1 VLATFEF
8 RIFRLVRVRE
18 SIVKEQINF
27 LVKLQEKDRGL
38 IRLRWQ
44 IREGPERLQGLEKE
58 LQALEEDVEADKKRI
73 QDLKKTQREYEADT
87 EDGLAR
93 IRKSRG
99 RLMSIKSNKEYRALL
114 REIEDA
120 EKGNAD
126 KEDEILGSLEEIET
140 LSEELEAKGKG
151 LSAMRD
157 RLEKD
162 KTAISKEVARVH
174 EELSDIEKSR
184 EKLVQ
189 TIAPQLLA
197 KYEQIKAKSG
207 GIAVALVN
215 NATCSECHLGIPPQ
229 MYNELQ
235 RQDTMRFCPNC
246 QRIIYWKEAEASA

>member
-1 VLATFEF
+1 MKKQINL
-8 RIFRLVRVRE
+8 LVR
-18 SIVKEQINF
+18 
-27 LVKLQEKDRGL
+27 LQEKDRGL
-38 IRLRWQ
+38 VRLRWQ
-44 IREGPERLQGLEKE
+44 MRDGPERLQGLERE
-58 LQALEEDVEADKKRI
+58 LQRLEEDIEADKKRI
-73 QDLKKTQREYEADT
+73 QDLKKTQREYEADI
-87 EDGLAR
+87 EDGLAH

-99 RLMSIKSNKEYRALL
+99 RIMSVKNNKEYRALL
-114 REIEDA
+114 REIEET

-126 KEDEILGSLEEIET
+126 KEDKVLGYLEGVET
-140 LSEELEAKGKG
+140 LSEELEAKEEG

-157 RLEKD
+157 GLESE

-197 KYEQIKAKSG
+197 KYEQIKARRG

-215 NATCSECHLGIPPQ
+215 NATCSECHLSIPPQ

-235 RQDTMRFCPNC
+235 RQDTLKFCPNC
-246 QRIIYWKEAEASA
+246 QRIIYWKEAEPAT

>member
-1 VLATFEF
+1 M
-8 RIFRLVRVRE
+8 
-18 SIVKEQINF
+18 KKQINL
-27 LVKLQEKDRGL
+27 LVKLQGKDRGL
-38 IRLRWQ
+38 DRLRWQ

-58 LQALEEDVEADKKRI
+58 LQAFEEDVEADKRRI
-73 QDLKKTQREYEADT
+73 RDLNKTQREYEA
-87 EDGLAR
+87 EIENGLAC

-99 RLMSIKSNKEYRALL
+99 RLMSIKNNKEYRALL
-114 REIEDA
+114 REIEET

-126 KEDEILGSLEEIET
+126 KEDRVLSCLEELET
-140 LSEELEAKGKG
+140 LSKELEAKEKS

-157 RLEKD
+157 RLETE
-162 KTAISKEVARVH
+162 KTAISKEVARVR

-197 KYEQIKAKSG
+197 KYEQIKARSG

-235 RQDTMRFCPNC
+235 RQDSLKFCPNC
-246 QRIIYWKEAEASA
+246 QRIIYWKEAETSA